1 VPSSPLASPSSLTN
15 PHMTLEAIKD
25 FLVKRNVKI
34 SLKSGQSDPAES
46 YLELLFETKEKES
59 FVMEIG
65 YISNLEEEVDAF
77 RMLQFVVPIL
87 EITPDYPKYL
97 DSILHFMNS
106 ELITPGFVCDP
117 QAGLVYFRYVMPL
130 SKDESKV
137 DLEQLIE
144 ILQLM
149 FFQIKNYA
157 PRIRTAVSES

>member
-1 VPSSPLASPSSLTN
+1 
-15 PHMTLEAIKD
+15 MTLEAIKD
-25 FLVKRNVKI
+25 FLAKRKVNV
-34 SLKSGQSDPAES
+34 SLKARQGDTAES
-46 YLELLFETKEKES
+46 YLELVFETKEKER

-65 YISNLEEEVDAF
+65 YIPDLEEEVDAF

-117 QAGLVYFRYVMPL
+117 QSGLVYFRYVMPL

-144 ILQLM
+144 ILQLI
-149 FFQIKNYA
+149 FFQVNNYA
-157 PRIRTAVSES
+157 PKIRVAVSE

>member
-1 VPSSPLASPSSLTN
+1 
-15 PHMTLEAIKD
+15 MTLVEIKD
-25 FLVKRNVKI
+25 FLIKRNVKV
-34 SLKSGQSDPAES
+34 SLKASQGDPAES
-46 YLELLFETKEKES
+46 YLELFFETKEKEN

-65 YISNLEEEVDAF
+65 YIPDLEEEVDAF
-77 RMLQFVVPIL
+77 RMLQFVVPVL
-87 EITPDYPKYL
+87 EITPEYPKYL

-117 QAGLVYFRYVMPL
+117 QAGLVYFRYVIPI
-130 SKDESKV
+130 SKDASKV

-157 PRIRTAVSES
+157 PKIRTAISQ

>member
-1 VPSSPLASPSSLTN
+1 
-15 PHMTLEAIKD
+15 MTLEAIKD
-25 FLVKRNVKI
+25 FLAKRKVNV
-34 SLKSGQSDPAES
+34 SLKARQGDTAES
-46 YLELLFETKEKES
+46 YLELVFETKEKER

-65 YISNLEEEVDAF
+65 YISDLEEEVDAF
-77 RMLQFVVPIL
+77 RMLQFVVPVL
-87 EITPDYPKYL
+87 EITPEYPKYL

-137 DLEQLIE
+137 DLEQLVE

-149 FFQIKNYA
+149 FFQINNYA
-157 PRIRTAVSES
+157 PRIRESVSE

>member
-1 VPSSPLASPSSLTN
+1 
-15 PHMTLEAIKD
+15 MTLEALKD
-25 FLVKRNVKI
+25 FLVKRNVKV
-34 SLKSGQSDPAES
+34 SLKSGQGDTVES
-46 YLELLFETKEKES
+46 YLELFFETKEKES

-65 YISNLEEEVDAF
+65 YIPDLEEEVDAF

-87 EITPDYPKYL
+87 EITPEYPKYL

-117 QAGLVYFRYVMPL
+117 QSGLVYFRYVMPL

-144 ILQLM
+144 ILQLI
-149 FFQIKNYA
+149 FFQVKNYA
-157 PRIRTAVSES
+157 PKIQAAVSQ